1 MKYRTDKYG
10 NKLSVLGF
18 GCMRFQKKVGRI
30 VMKETER
37 QVMEAFNS
45 GVNYF
50 DTAFIYPGSE
60 AAIGEIFEKNGIREK
75 VHIATKIPPALIRSL
90 DILDKL
96 LDEQLKR
103 LRTDYIDFYLMHMM
117 TDVKTWNRL
126 QEMGIE
132 EWIADKKKSGK
143 VRQIGFSFH
152 GNTEKFCEIV
162 DAYDWDMCLIQYNYM
177 DEHTQAGRRGL
188 QHAHEKGIPVMI
200 MEPLRGGKLVNDL
213 PNEAKRI
220 FTSHSVSHTPAQ
232 WALRWLWNQPEVT
245 VVLSGMNSDEMVKDN
260 IATACSTEIGELT
273 EADEAMLR
281 QVVREINSKMKVGC
295 TGCGY
300 CMPCPQKINIS
311 GVFAAYNKSYAKNK
325 AAGLKDYAAC
335 TENAAPASACIG
347 CGKCETH
354 CPQSIAIREEL
365 KNVQSEM
372 EGTAYS
378 AIRKIRFVFSKK

>member
-1 MKYRTDKYG
+1 MKYRNDKYG
-10 NKLSVLGF
+10 NPLSVLGF

-30 VMKETER
+30 VMQECER
-37 QVMEAFNS
+37 QIMEAYRN

-75 VHIATKIPPALIRSL
+75 IHIATKIPPALIRSL

-103 LRTDYIDFYLMHMM
+103 LRTDYIDFYLLHMM
-117 TDVKTWNRL
+117 ADVKVWNRL

-132 EWIADKKKSGK
+132 QWIADKKASGK

-152 GNTEKFCEIV
+152 GSTDAFCKII

-213 PNEAKRI
+213 PKQAEQI
-220 FTSHSVSHTPAQ
+220 FANHSTQHTPAQ

-245 VVLSGMNSDEMVKDN
+245 VVLSGMNTDEMVRDN
-260 IATACSTEIGELT
+260 IATADTTEIGELT
-273 EADEAMLR
+273 DADEAMLAS
-281 QVVREINSKMKVGC
+281 VVRAINSSMKVGC
-295 TGCGY
+295 TACGY

-311 GVFAAYNKSYAKNK
+311 GVFAAYNKSYSKNK
-325 AAGLKDYAAC
+325 AAGLKDYLAVTADG
-335 TENAAPASACIG
+335 APASACIG
-347 CGKCETH
+347 CGKCESH
-354 CPQSIAIREEL
+354 CPQSIAIREQL
-365 KNVQSEM
+365 KNVSSDM
-372 EGTAYS
+372 EGAAYKTLRRLNTK
-378 AIRKIRFVFSKK
+378 RK